1 MMSSVSEL
9 KMAPAA
15 RGAPPSAVSTP
26 VKEGNC
32 NLGLTGEASVT
43 CLTLN

>member
-1 MMSSVSEL
+1 MMSSVSDL

-26 VKEGNC
+26 GKEGNC
-32 NLGLTGEASVT
+32 NLGLIGKASVT
-43 CLTLN
+43 CPTLN